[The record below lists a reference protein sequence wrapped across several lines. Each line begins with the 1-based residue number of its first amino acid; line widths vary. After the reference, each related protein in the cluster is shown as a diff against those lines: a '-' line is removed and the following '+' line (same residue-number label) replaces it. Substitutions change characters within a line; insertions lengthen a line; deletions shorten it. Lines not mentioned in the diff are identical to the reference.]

1 MINSEIENLIK
12 MIGSLPG
19 LGPRSAR
26 RIVLYLLRNKD
37 KLMIPISKKID
48 EVSKLALNCEICGNL
63 DTKNICQI
71 CSDKRRDVSIVCVVE
86 NVSDLWAIERSL
98 SFKGVYHVLGGVLSA
113 FENRGPKEL
122 KINKLVERAQK
133 TETKEI
139 LLANSATVDGQ
150 TTAHYIAE
158 VLDDYDVLVSR
169 LAYGLPMGGEL
180 DFLDDGTITQA
191 INFRSK
197 I

>member
-12 MIGSLPG
+12 LIGSLPG

-26 RIVLYLLRNKD
+26 RIVLHLLRNKE
-37 KLMIPISKKID
+37 KLMNPLFKKIS
-48 EVSKLALNCEICGNL
+48 EVSELALNCEICGNL
-63 DTKNICQI
+63 DTKDICYI
-71 CSDKRRDVSIVCVVE
+71 CDDKRRDNSIICVVE
-86 NVSDLWAIERSL
+86 NISDLWAIERSS
-98 SFKGVYHVLGGVLSA
+98 SFKGIYHVLGGVLSA
-113 FENRGPKEL
+113 FENKGPKEL
-122 KINKLVERAQK
+122 KINNLIKRAQNE
-133 TETKEI
+133 ETKEI

-158 VLDDYDVLVSR
+158 VLEEHDVIVSR

-191 INFRSK
+191 INARSK
-197 I
+197 L